1 MSLFYVSIFTSL
13 RINEGY
19 TISKA
24 ITNIFEVYPFNE
36 YASKYNTIQDK
47 KDLNEFIYN
56 LMLNKIFNDDSKDYV
71 PMMKGYHYLNYYNYF
86 MGLRITYNRA
96 KLSK

>member
-1 MSLFYVSIFTSL
+1 MSLFFVSIFTSL

-36 YASKYNTIQDK
+36 YASKYNDIHDK
-47 KDLNEFIYN
+47 LELNEFF
-56 LMLNKIFNDDSKDYV
+56 LQLAV
-71 PMMKGYHYLNYYNYF
+71 E
-86 MGLRITYNRA
+86 
-96 KLSK
+96 